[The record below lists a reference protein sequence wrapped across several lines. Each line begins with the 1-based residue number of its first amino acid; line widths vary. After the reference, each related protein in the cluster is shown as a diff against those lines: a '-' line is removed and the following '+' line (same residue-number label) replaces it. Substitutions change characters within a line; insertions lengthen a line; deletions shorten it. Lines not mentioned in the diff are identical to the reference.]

1 MKKRKIIKMLNEY
14 CNNEIPINLNSL
26 RNTLKY
32 NKISYKLYT
41 VNKSYVK
48 DIYKNCDIRVY
59 AMQQNFEIRIFNLL
73 TVNYYVLVPIDK
85 PSNVNCLVLHKMRML
100 RNRVLI

>member
-59 AMQQNFEIRIFNLL
+59 AMQQNFEIRIFNLF
-73 TVNYYVLVPIDK
+73 TVNYYILVPIDK
-85 PSNVNCLVLHKMRML
+85 PSNVNCLVLHKMR
-100 RNRVLI
+100 IFKKKY

>member
-41 VNKSYVK
+41 VNK
-48 DIYKNCDIRVY
+48 
-59 AMQQNFEIRIFNLL
+59 
-73 TVNYYVLVPIDK
+73 
-85 PSNVNCLVLHKMRML
+85 
-100 RNRVLI
+100 

>member
-14 CNNEIPINLNSL
+14 YNNEIPVNLNSL

-48 DIYKNCDIRVY
+48 DIYKNCDMRVY
-59 AMQQNFEIRIFNLL
+59 ATQQNFEIRIFNLF

-85 PSNVNCLVLHKMRML
+85 PSNVNCLVLHKMKML
-100 RNRVLI
+100 KSRVLI